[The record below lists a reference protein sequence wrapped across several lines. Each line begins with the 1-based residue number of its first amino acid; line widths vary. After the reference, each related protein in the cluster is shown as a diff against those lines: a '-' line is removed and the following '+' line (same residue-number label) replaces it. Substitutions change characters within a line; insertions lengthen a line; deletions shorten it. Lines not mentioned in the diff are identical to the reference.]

1 MRALT
6 FASVMVVVGCGGG
19 GSNKAAEQVDPA
31 SQDFCLDYANSVCR
45 SAYLCTDAAAQDAA
59 FHARYGSS
67 ADECWQ
73 GVEKVCTTNQS
84 GSSAIGP
91 SCGPGKTPNASAM
104 TCTDGL
110 QTQSC
115 VEWLAT
121 PAGTGC
127 QGACSAAS
135 AGGTAGTAGGTGTG
149 AGGSGGTSSGGT
161 ATTGGSGGQVTTAGS
176 TSGGTGGTGGSGGAG
191 GSGGGA
197 AGTGGSG
204 GSGGGGMITVADL
217 LGTANMYGE
226 KLMDSFI
233 LFPCYSKAQQ
243 DCITVPS
250 GMACPNQDNTA
261 IPYEDRGVQTH
272 EYFNVGGTPGT
283 MYLAT
288 IHVDGITEAKY
299 YEKGTCD
306 GSDTPTTCAMGR
318 AAGLG
323 DPPAANTNTFQ
334 SCTAA
339 DPAHCTDAWYTGG
352 DPIDAEHYN
361 VYKLTVY
368 KYPNAA
374 GGMPGQELQHYYMN
388 SFPVTA
394 SAYEDHKTYYVS
406 YTHTFPVMGGGIIEY
421 KTGDQN
427 CHAIDNCGPGR
438 FTTDCTATDKNAGRS
453 LPAITVPTMY
463 LGKTTASINLTNGAN
478 QPYHSHILHI
488 TFTAVKPM

>member
-161 ATTGGSGGQVTTAGS
+161 S
-176 TSGGTGGTGGSGGAG
+176 
-191 GSGGGA
+191 
-197 AGTGGSG
+197 SG
-204 GSGGGGMITVADL
+204 GSGTVTTGTEFCKVGGELQCERYFECD
-217 LGTANMYGE
+217 
-226 KLMDSFI
+226 
-233 LFPCYSKAQQ
+233 
-243 DCITVPS
+243 PS
-250 GMACPNQDNTA
+250 GSAAQFGNLAGCKA
-261 IPYEDRGVQTH
+261 VVQTSCSMPDPCPDT
-272 EYFNVGGTPGT
+272 FNAS
-283 MYLAT
+283 LASGCIAAIKAAT
-288 IHVDGITEAKY
+288 CTEL
-299 YEKGTCD
+299 
-306 GSDTPTTCAMGR
+306 MG
-318 AAGLG
+318 
-323 DPPAANTNTFQ
+323 PAPEV
-334 SCTAA
+334 C
-339 DPAHCTDAWYTGG
+339 
-352 DPIDAEHYN
+352 
-361 VYKLTVY
+361 
-368 KYPNAA
+368 
-374 GGMPGQELQHYYMN
+374 
-388 SFPVTA
+388 
-394 SAYEDHKTYYVS
+394 
-406 YTHTFPVMGGGIIEY
+406 
-421 KTGDQN
+421 
-427 CHAIDNCGPGR
+427 
-438 FTTDCTATDKNAGRS
+438 
-453 LPAITVPTMY
+453 
-463 LGKTTASINLTNGAN
+463 TTACE
-478 QPYHSHILHI
+478 
-488 TFTAVKPM
+488 